1 MSNKLFLSCEE
12 ANHTCDKSQYKEATF
27 LEKIKLNLHL
37 IFCAACRKYSRNNAK
52 LTKLVRQ
59 KPAKLNINE
68 KSKLQSTFE
77 KELMKHNN

>member
-52 LTKLVRQ
+52 LTKLVRK
-59 KPAKLNINE
+59 KPVKLNTNE